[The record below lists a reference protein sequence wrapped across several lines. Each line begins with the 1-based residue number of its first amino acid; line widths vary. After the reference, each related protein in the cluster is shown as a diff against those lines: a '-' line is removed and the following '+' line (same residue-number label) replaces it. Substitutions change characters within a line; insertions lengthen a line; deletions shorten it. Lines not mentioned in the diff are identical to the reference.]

1 MSEGDTYPLDHS
13 AEMWRKRALQ
23 AEEDLKD
30 ECGRH
35 GEILFIVEAENARL
49 KSERPY
55 MVDRPYEDL
64 TRLEALRAR
73 IAELEDEVARLTHVY
88 ILGNADLR
96 AENARLR
103 EALEKAADSLRWIAN
118 RRRTEVNETHADVLM
133 EVWGYARSRETVAR
147 AALGEGK

>member
-1 MSEGDTYPLDHS
+1 MSDPRNKFDDIPGDP
-13 AEMWRKRALQ
+13 
-23 AEEDLKD
+23 
-30 ECGRH
+30 G
-35 GEILFIVEAENARL
+35 IVD
-49 KSERPY
+49 S
-55 MVDRPYEDL
+55 
-64 TRLEALRAR
+64 LRTR

-147 AALGEGK
+147 AALEVKHAE